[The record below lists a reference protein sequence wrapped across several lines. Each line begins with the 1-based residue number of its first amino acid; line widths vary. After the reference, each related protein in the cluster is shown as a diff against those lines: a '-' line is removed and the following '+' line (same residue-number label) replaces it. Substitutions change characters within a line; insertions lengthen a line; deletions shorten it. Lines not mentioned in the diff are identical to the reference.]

1 MELIATSVVA
11 VLGTLLGAAFTHA
24 FQRRAVKEAN
34 DLARG
39 EKLRQERVEAYSSF
53 GGALANYRRS
63 QLDRW
68 YTTHRDAADPDL
80 DQLQREA
87 RRRRDAALEALF
99 RVQLLTDAPEV
110 VTAGFEAF
118 DAMDL
123 FARARSREEVEKAR
137 DTTRALMHT
146 FVQVAKQ
153 QLEPGTPAP
162 RPR

>member
-1 MELIATSVVA
+1 MELIATSIVA
-11 VLGTLLGAAFTHA
+11 VLGTLLGAAFTHV
-24 FQRRAVKEAN
+24 FQRRAAVEAN

-53 GGALANYRRS
+53 GGALASFRRS
-63 QLDRW
+63 QMDRW
-68 YTTHRDAADPDL
+68 YTTHRDATHPDL
-80 DQLQREA
+80 DELRREA
-87 RRRRDAALEALF
+87 RRRRDVALEAFF
-99 RVQLLTDAPEV
+99 RVQLVTDSPEV
-110 VTAGFEAF
+110 VTAGLEAF

-123 FARARSREEVEKAR
+123 FAQARSSEDVEKIR